1 MCGSKAVGSQI
12 LKSVKKFFGAL
23 SCAIAFTCGGF
34 LEGGEFYQTEQI
46 PLPQDEVMELG
57 SIALLPEKKIA
68 VASRRGD
75 VWICEGA
82 YGEDLSAV
90 KWTKFAEG
98 LHEPFGM
105 FWRDGWL
112 WLTQRPDITK
122 MRDTNGDWRAD
133 EFVTVAAPWGIN
145 GNYHEYNFGTEPDQ
159 EGQIW
164 TVSCLTGSGAAAP
177 ESKFRG
183 WGFRTSL
190 DGKSVPVVTGVRSP
204 GGIGFNAE
212 GDTFYTDNQGLWNG
226 SSSLKHMR
234 VGGFMGNPTGNIYM
248 GQQEV
253 LSDPGSP
260 ESGSRIE
267 AERKKLKDL
276 VPPAVV
282 FPHGLIG
289 QSPTGVITEG
299 TGGQFGP
306 FAGQTLVGEQTH
318 SQVQRV
324 FLEKVNGV
332 YQGAVW
338 HFLEGYRSGI
348 VPLRLSDDG
357 TLFVGG
363 TNRGWAARGG
373 KRFTLERTRWTG
385 KTPFEM
391 KEMRIT
397 KEGWKLVFTEAV
409 DPASAGN
416 PDSYQVKAWTYIY
429 QKSYGSP
436 QVDQATPQVVRAEV
450 SKDRLSVLLTVE
462 GRVKG
467 HVHELD
473 SSAVKSDAG
482 RNLWHPKSYY
492 TINEWAQ

>member
-1 MCGSKAVGSQI
+1 MFGNERVETRI
-12 LKSVKKFFGAL
+12 LKKMKRGFLATAVSAL
-23 SCAIAFTCGGF
+23 TGGF
-34 LEGGEFYQTEQI
+34 AFGEYYQTEAI
-46 PLPQDEVMELG
+46 PLPEGEVMELG
-57 SIALLPEKKIA
+57 SIALLPEKRVA

-82 YGEDLSAV
+82 YGDDLSAV

-98 LHEPFGM
+98 IHEPFGM
-105 FWRDGWL
+105 FWREGWL
-112 WLTQRPDITK
+112 YLTQRPEITK
-122 MRDTNGDWRAD
+122 IRDIDGDWRAD
-133 EFVTVAAPWGIN
+133 EFVTVATPWGIN
-145 GNYHEYNFGTEPDQ
+145 GDYHEYTFGSDPDKD
-159 EGQIW
+159 GNIW
-164 TVSCLTGSGAAAP
+164 TAICLTGSGGAADDSP
-177 ESKFRG
+177 FRG

-190 DGKSVPVVTGVRSP
+190 DGKSIPTVTGIRSP

-212 GDTFYTDNQGLWNG
+212 GDTFYCDNQGLWNG

-234 VGGFMGNPTGNIYM
+234 IGGFMGNPVGNKYVKL
-248 GQQEV
+248 QDV
-253 LSDPGSP
+253 LTDPGKP
-260 ESGSRIE
+260 VDGSRIE
-267 AERKKLKDL
+267 TERERLPDL

-289 QSPTGVITEG
+289 QSPTGIIPDSTDG
-299 TGGQFGP
+299 KFGP

-324 FLEKVNGV
+324 FLEKVNGF

-348 VPLRLSDDG
+348 VPLRLSEDG

-373 KRFTLERTRWTG
+373 KPFTFERTRWTG
-385 KTPFEM
+385 QVPFEM

-397 KEGWKLVFTEAV
+397 KEGWDLVFTQPV
-409 DPASAGN
+409 DAASAGN
-416 PDSYQVKAWTYIY
+416 PASYQMAAWTYIY
-429 QKSYGSP
+429 KSSYGSP
-436 QVDQATPQVVRAEV
+436 QVDQATPKVVQAQVLEDGLTV
-450 SKDRLSVLLTVE
+450 KLTVE

-473 SSAVKSDAG
+473 SSGVKSKDG
-482 RNLWHPKSYY
+482 KGLWHPKCYY
-492 TINEWAQ
+492 TVNEWAQ

>member
-1 MCGSKAVGSQI
+1 MG
-12 LKSVKKFFGAL
+12 L
-23 SCAIAFTCGGF
+23 SGPVAA
-34 LEGGEFYQTEQI
+34 EEYYQTEAI
-46 PLPQDEVMELG
+46 PLPEGEVMELG
-57 SIALLPEKKIA
+57 SIALLPEKKVA

-82 YGEDLSAV
+82 YGDDLSAV

-98 LHEPFGM
+98 IHEPFGM

-112 WLTQRPDITK
+112 WLTQRPEITK

-133 EFVTVAAPWGIN
+133 EFVSVAAPWGIN
-145 GNYHEYNFGTEPDQ
+145 GDYHEYTFGTDPDK
-159 EGQIW
+159 EGNIW
-164 TVSCLTGSGAAAP
+164 TTICLTGSGAAADNSP
-177 ESKFRG
+177 FRG

-190 DGKSVPVVTGVRSP
+190 DGKSIPTVTGVRSP
-204 GGIGFNAE
+204 GGIGFNAV
-212 GDTFYTDNQGLWNG
+212 GDTFYCDNQGLWNG

-234 VGGFMGNPTGNIYM
+234 VGGFMGNPTGNKYVKL
-248 GQQEV
+248 QNV
-253 LSDPGSP
+253 LKDPGTP

-267 AERKKLKDL
+267 TERKRIKDL

-289 QSPTGVITEG
+289 QSPTGVIPEL
-299 TGGQFGP
+299 TGGKFGP

-324 FLEKVNGV
+324 YLEKVNGF

-348 VPLRLSDDG
+348 VPLRLSEDG

-373 KRFTLERTRWTG
+373 KPFTFERTRWTG
-385 KTPFEM
+385 KVPFEM
-391 KEMRIT
+391 KEMKLT
-397 KEGWKLVFTEAV
+397 KEGWELVFTEPVDAATAG
-409 DPASAGN
+409 DPAS
-416 PDSYQVKAWTYIY
+416 YKMEAWTYIY

-436 QVDQATPQVVRAEV
+436 QVDQATPEVVKAEV
-450 SKDRLSVLLTVE
+450 SGDKLSVKLTVK

-473 SSAVKSDAG
+473 SSALKSQKG
-482 RNLWHPKSYY
+482 KGLWHPKCYY
-492 TINEWAQ
+492 TLNEWLK